1 MGPVTSRT
9 GRRFAFL
16 ALITLTCVALLW
28 GTSSW
33 LVAQVPSQQPNE
45 KLIALGI
52 KFDGVAGCNNANCHG
67 APAAQ
72 APPKAPK
79 NEAVTW
85 GEKDEHSKAYQ
96 HLRRFDKDTMRAD
109 SAAIG
114 QKLGIANPAESPL
127 CTNCHA
133 LSIKDDLK
141 TDTFNIREG
150 VTCTVCHGPYQ
161 KMAAEGKVLDKHV
174 GTEAA
179 PGFGKW
185 RQAAGYTVLKP
196 EEMPY
201 STASKEH
208 QKLLADTGLF
218 DTRPFLARAEKC
230 ASCHLAI
237 DAKLVEAGHPQPIF
251 ELAYYSNLQ
260 PPHWRDPGGYWDA
273 KVWLAGQVVCARDA
287 AQQLA
292 DRAAG
297 NAAEAQLVDAKNQL
311 LAHVSVLSTQK
322 MAAVKD
328 ALKAAG
334 NDKAKLAA
342 AAKSAKDA
350 AEALMPAAGS
360 FTPVEGNTAAILRV
374 IAKNGD
380 IATDAGIRG
389 AEQQSLALA
398 SLFSAYVKGK
408 GNVAGADDVKKLI
421 DEKLL
426 ASLDPA
432 SFKADDFNKALGEVA
447 AKMIMSFPSGTGS
460 VPDPLD
466 LK

>member
-1 MGPVTSRT
+1 MGTAASRA
-9 GRRFAFL
+9 RRRVVFVSLIAAAFL
-16 ALITLTCVALLW
+16 VVAWSITPLLH
-28 GTSSW
+28 
-33 LVAQVPSQQPNE
+33 AQTASQQPSE
-45 KLIALGI
+45 KLIALNI
-52 KFDGVAGCNNANCHG
+52 KFDGVASCNNANCHG
-67 APAAQ
+67 ATAAQ

-79 NEAVTW
+79 NEATTW
-85 GEKDEHSKAYQ
+85 TEKDEHAKAFQ
-96 HLRRFDKDTMRAD
+96 HLRNFDKDTMRAD
-109 SAAIG
+109 PADMAR
-114 QKLGIANPAESPL
+114 KLGIANAAESPL
-127 CTNCHA
+127 CTNCHTLA
-133 LSIKDDLK
+133 IKDDLK
-141 TDTFNIREG
+141 TDTFNVREG
-150 VTCTVCHGPYQ
+150 VTCVVCHGPYQ
-161 KMAAEGKVLDKHV
+161 KVIAEGKVLEKHV
-174 GTEAA
+174 GTEAS

-185 RQAAGYTVLKP
+185 RQAAGYSVLKP

-201 STASKEH
+201 STSSKEH

-287 AQQLA
+287 AQQLS

-297 NAAEAQLVDAKNQL
+297 NASEAQMVDARNQL
-311 LAHVSVLSTQK
+311 LAHLSVLSTPAV
-322 MAAVKD
+322 AAARDTV
-328 ALKAAG
+328 KAAG

-342 AAKSAKDA
+342 AAKAARDA
-350 AEALMPAAGS
+350 AEALYPAAGK
-360 FTPVEGNTAAILRV
+360 FVPDEKNTAAILRAISRNND
-374 IAKNGD
+374 IAK
-380 IATDAGIRG
+380 DAGIRG

-398 SLFSAYVKGK
+398 SLFGAYVKGK
-408 GNVAGADDVKKLI
+408 GNVSGADDVKKLI

-432 SFKADDFNKALGEVA
+432 SFNAAAFATSLAEVS
-447 AKMIMSFPSGTGS
+447 AKMTLAFPSGSGS
-460 VPDPLD
+460 VPDPLE